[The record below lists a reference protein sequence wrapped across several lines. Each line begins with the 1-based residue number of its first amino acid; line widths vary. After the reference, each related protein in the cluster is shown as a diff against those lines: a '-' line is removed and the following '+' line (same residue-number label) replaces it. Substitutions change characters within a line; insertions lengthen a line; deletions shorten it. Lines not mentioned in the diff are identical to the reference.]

1 MKRCTRLLLACLLTV
16 GFLLIPTVS
25 ADLQG
30 GLETRNSMTVSQG
43 ATITVT
49 LSENPSTGYTW
60 TMNASNGLELVKDEY
75 TKLENDRFGAEGSHE
90 WVYLA
95 VTPGLQEVR
104 GEYKRPFEE
113 GSARDYLLTV
123 LVVAKPDTG
132 GAYIYIPPT
141 PVPTVTPTVTLTT
154 SPTSPTPFPA
164 RASTAAEL
172 IKKFQSDEK
181 KITFPLV
188 RPSGWPFI
196 ILHK

>member
-1 MKRCTRLLLACLLTV
+1 MKIYTQLILAGLLAV
-16 GFLLIPTVS
+16 SFLLIPTVS
-25 ADLQG
+25 ADSQLG
-30 GLETRNSMTVSQG
+30 IETQNSMTVSQG

-60 TMNASNGLELVKDEY
+60 TMNASSGLELVKDEY

-95 VTPGLQEVR
+95 VTPGLQKVR

-123 LVVAKPDTG
+123 LVVAKSDTG
-132 GAYIYIPPT
+132 GSYIYIPTT
-141 PVPTVTPTVTLTT
+141 PVPTVTPVVTLTT
-154 SPTSPTPFPA
+154 SPTPSPT